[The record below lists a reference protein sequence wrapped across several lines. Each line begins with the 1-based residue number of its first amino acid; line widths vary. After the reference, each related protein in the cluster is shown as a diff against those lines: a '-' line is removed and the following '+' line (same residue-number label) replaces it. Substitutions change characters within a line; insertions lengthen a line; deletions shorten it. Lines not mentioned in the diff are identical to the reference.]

1 MLEKKIIENWQ
12 WVCIWLLVIL
22 ASIYARPPIPIDE
35 TRYLSVAWEMWQ
47 NNDFLVPHIN
57 GQPYSHKPPLLFWL
71 IHFSWFLFG
80 VGEWS
85 ARIVAPLF
93 GLASL
98 LLTVK
103 LATLLW
109 PEDRSV
115 SAATPYILLGSIIWT
130 IYGSLTMFDT
140 LLTFFSLLGL
150 VCIFKAQQ
158 RKCILPWIGLSLSI
172 GFGILAKGPILLLY
186 LLPSLFLAPWWS
198 CRKTFCWK
206 NWFNSSLIAFIS
218 GLAIAACWALPA
230 ARSGGPEYEQAILFS
245 QTAGR
250 MVHAFAHDRP
260 FYWYLAFFPLLC
272 FPWLFWLPVWRGW
285 KRKPAEQSAR
295 FCISALLPSF
305 CILSFVS
312 GKQLH
317 YILPLL
323 PVGAMYCAH
332 LVTSVKRQSAHDNA
346 PLIFIFCIISLALFL
361 IPKLSLT
368 GGDREILQYIPNGIF
383 VIPLGCATALMF
395 IRPATILGSIKTI
408 SSCMLI
414 FVVFLQL
421 ALSDRLHTMYDQS
434 TIGEKINIVQKQGR
448 MIAVFPQKMSDQFQF
463 SGRLTQPLQRV
474 DSYEGLAGWAFKHP
488 QQYCLLFTK
497 SENYS
502 ILMGKGLASSYR
514 NGWLIFR
521 PAKDFSADYRAW
533 LAHSTKN
540 TATPAIEIV
549 RTSGQ
554 IPTQKIDDH
563 RATPGG
569 RLPVYSSLDFKHR

>member
-12 WVCIWLLVIL
+12 WIGMWLFVIL
-22 ASIYARPPIPIDE
+22 ASIYARPLIPIDE

-71 IHFSWFLFG
+71 IHLSWFLFG
-80 VGEWS
+80 VGELS

-93 GLASL
+93 GLGSL

-103 LATLLW
+103 LANLLW

-115 SAATPYILLGSIIWT
+115 SAAAPYILLGSIIWT

-150 VCIFKAQQ
+150 ICILKAQK
-158 RKCILPWIGLSLSI
+158 RNSILPWIGLSLSI
-172 GFGILAKGPILLLY
+172 GLGILAKGPILLLY

-198 CRKTFCWK
+198 SRETFCWK
-206 NWFNSSLIAFIS
+206 NWFNSSLIALIA

-230 ARSGGPEYEQAILFS
+230 AQAGGPEYEKAILFS

-260 FYWYLAFFPLLC
+260 FYWYLACIPLLC
-272 FPWLFWLPVWRGW
+272 FPWLFWLPAWKGW
-285 KRKPAEQSAR
+285 KRKPAEQSTR

-323 PVGAMYCAH
+323 PVGAMYCAR
-332 LVTSVKRQSAHDNA
+332 LVTSVKRQSAHDTT
-346 PLIFIFCIISLALFL
+346 PLIIIFFIISLALCL
-361 IPKLSLT
+361 LPKLSLI
-368 GGDREILQYIPNGIF
+368 GGDREILQYIPSGIF
-383 VIPLGCATALMF
+383 VIPLCSATALML
-395 IRPATILGSIKTI
+395 IRPATVLGSIKTI
-408 SSCMLI
+408 SSCMLL

-421 ALSDRLHTMYDQS
+421 TVADPLHAIYDQS
-434 TIGEKINIVQKQGR
+434 TVGEKLNIVQKQER
-448 MIAVFPQKMSDQFQF
+448 MVAVFPQKMSDQFQF
-463 SGRLTQPLQRV
+463 SGRLTQPLQPI
-474 DSYEGLAGWAFKHP
+474 DSYENLAGWAFNHP

-497 SENYS
+497 SPNYR
-502 ILMGKGLASSYR
+502 ILTGKGLASRYR

-521 PAKDFSADYRAW
+521 PAKDFSTDYRDW
-533 LAHSTKN
+533 LAHSTK
-540 TATPAIEIV
+540 TTVTPAIEIV
-549 RTSGQ
+549 DTSGQ
-554 IPTQKIDDH
+554 IPT
-563 RATPGG
+563 
-569 RLPVYSSLDFKHR
+569 L